1 MRDRFDFEQQ
11 LINTWGILDEIKE
24 LDKNV
29 LEGKLDGSKMTLD
42 EIANFLAGL
51 ESIYSMK
58 FEQLWHDFENVFMD
72 IVREN
77 KILVDEIISLR
88 QQLIAKDE

>member
-11 LINTWGILDEIKE
+11 LINTWGILDEIKA

-42 EIANFLAGL
+42 EIANYLAGI
-51 ESIYSMK
+51 ESIYGMK
-58 FEQLWHDFENVFMD
+58 FELLWHDFENVFMD

-77 KILVDEIISLR
+77 KVVADEIISLR
-88 QQLIAKDE
+88 QQLIAKDN